1 MKKSTVAL
9 IVVLGTI
16 GVLAVAGIVAAL
28 GYFAVHGISSRAASE
43 AEKQL
48 VVDAEALVPYG
59 AEVDPKCGKYTTTR
73 NLDATMAIEYECE
86 TDSLYIQSTAEVNP
100 NVRDARQSFLIAM
113 GAYKAGVAIGDGTL
127 ERRDSLLDLG
137 DDSYAAMVR
146 AGDRNAGNVFVV
158 RQGRVVYSI
167 MITGLYFDEAEP
179 VEELIAPLLEAGT
192 KQYGTAR
199 KKR

>member
-1 MKKSTVAL
+1 MKKSTIAL
-9 IVVLGTI
+9 IVALGAI
-16 GVLAVAGIVAAL
+16 GVLAVAGIVVAL

-48 VVDAEALVPYG
+48 VVDAKALIPYG

-73 NLDATMAIEYECE
+73 NLDATTAIEYECE

-100 NVRDARQSFLIAM
+100 NVRDARQSFVIAM
-113 GAYKAGVAIGDGTL
+113 GAYKAGVAIGDGKL
-127 ERRDSLLDLG
+127 EPRDDLLDLG
-137 DDSYAAMVR
+137 DDSYAAILR
-146 AGDRNAGNVFVV
+146 AGNASAGNVFVV

-179 VEELIAPLLEAGT
+179 VEELIAPLLEKGT
-192 KQYGTAR
+192 KLYAKPA